1 MTRVWSDG
9 QRFGLEFENMP
20 KVASL
25 LSTTD
30 LSRDEAAFALCL
42 VGADIPTARHTLD
55 KVASTSDVVTLAG
68 TVDVK
73 LASDYTGLAL
83 DAGRDAVALTRS
95 LRQDLLKEAAVMPD
109 AQTVDAA
116 LGLRFINPENVRMYV
131 GYLPYL
137 EKTLSMICEL
147 TLASRLGMSEVPE
160 YAAARAARSMDD
172 AIQGLKGL
180 ALRDVDEYAQA

>member
-1 MTRVWSDG
+1 MAMLPGSVRFLRLEKENTVGLVDKPAMITKTAEAVFSPMTRVWSDG

-55 KVASTSDVVTLAG
+55 KVASSSDVVTLAG

-73 LASDYTGLAL
+73 LASDYAGPAL

-95 LRQDLLKEAAVMPD
+95 LRQDLLKEA
-109 AQTVDAA
+109 
-116 LGLRFINPENVRMYV
+116 RSEERRV
-131 GYLPYL
+131 GKECRSRGSPYH
-137 EKTLSMICEL
+137 
-147 TLASRLGMSEVPE
+147 
-160 YAAARAARSMDD
+160 
-172 AIQGLKGL
+172 
-180 ALRDVDEYAQA
+180 